1 MKKIKLLLMFVLI
14 SALSFGANN
23 KKLKDFS
30 IVLDW
35 YPNAIH
41 SFLYL
46 AEEKGYFEEEGINLV
61 IHYPANVSDPLAL
74 PAAKK
79 ANAGMYY
86 LHQLIMAKANE
97 KIPVTSIGAIT
108 QGPLNVVIAKEENNI
123 KRPKDL
129 VGKKVGYSQGDVA
142 ERLLSTVI
150 ALDGGDVKQAKLLD
164 VGFDLLTATITNSV
178 DATFGGF
185 VNHEVPVLEERG
197 IKVNYFYPT
206 DFGFPNYYEEVFV
219 VNEDMVKEDKELYQ
233 GFLRAIRRGFEDMKK
248 DPDGAVDLLLKKQ
261 EADQFPLTRNVEKQ
275 SIDILIP
282 LMETENSKFLSQ
294 DKKVWE
300 ENIDWM
306 LQQGMIKEKISAEDV
321 MVEL

>member
-1 MKKIKLLLMFVLI
+1 MKKLKFLMVFILTC
-14 SALSFGANN
+14 ALSFGANN

-41 SFLYL
+41 SFLYI
-46 AEEKGYFEEEGINLV
+46 AEEKGYFEEEGINLM

-79 ANAGMYY
+79 ANVGMYY
-86 LHQLIMAKANE
+86 LHQLIMARANE
-97 KIPVTSIGAIT
+97 GIPVKSIGAIT

-129 VGKKVGYSQGDVA
+129 VGKKVGYSQGYVA
-142 ERLLSTVI
+142 EKLLSTVI
-150 ALDGGDVKQAKLLD
+150 TLDGGDTSKAQLLD
-164 VGFDLLTATITNSV
+164 VGFDLLTATLTNSV

-185 VNHEVPVLEERG
+185 VNHEVPVLLEKG

-219 VNEDMVKEDKELYQ
+219 ANEDMVKENKELYQ
-233 GFLRAIRRGFEDMKK
+233 GFLRAIRRGYADMKK
-248 DPDGAVDLLLKKQ
+248 DPEGAVELLLKKQ
-261 EADQFPLTRNVEKQ
+261 EADQFPLTKNVEKQ

-282 LMETENSKFLSQ
+282 LMETENTKFLSQ
-294 DKKVWE
+294 DKKVWD
-300 ENIDWM
+300 ENIEWM
-306 LQQGMIKEKISAEDV
+306 LDQKMINKKISSEDI
-321 MVEL
+321 MIEL